1 MSPLSGMKLSKANF
15 ELLDLPN
22 LLINIWDYN
31 DQTHANC
38 PICTQY
44 EKWCIEVVKT
54 YWQSEFFDFNY
65 VISNIR
71 QQNKKLFNFG
81 KISSADRSM
90 IYRLIWKNRFQEIV
104 LHLYLFLV

>member
-15 ELLDLPN
+15 EFLHLPN
-22 LLINIWDYN
+22 LLIDIWDYN

-38 PICTQY
+38 PFCKQY
-44 EKWCIEVVKT
+44 EKWCIEAAKT
-54 YWQSEFFDFNY
+54 HWQSELFDFDY

-81 KISSADRSM
+81 KISSADRSR
-90 IYRLIWKNRFQEIV
+90 IYRLIWKNRF
-104 LHLYLFLV
+104 